1 MPVQPHLHAR
11 PARVTEPAPVGLH
24 TLPIGGSR
32 ESYMYVPPDSAPTMP
47 MPLVLL
53 LHGAGGSAHDGLR
66 IFLHQADQDGL
77 ILVAPASK
85 ASSWDIIV
93 KGVYGADVDLADRA
107 LAHAFAHY
115 AIDPRKVAVGGF
127 SDGAS
132 YALTLGLANGD
143 LFTHVIA
150 FSPGFIAPVEA
161 RDSPRVFISHG
172 TRDTVLPIDACS
184 RRLAPVL
191 RSAEYPLIY
200 HEFEGGHEIPSDEA
214 RFAIDWFALDEPDAS
229 KHLSEPGAMARP
241 EEDQADAA
249 PIGTN
254 TTPGANDS
262 AAAAPPA

>member
-1 MPVQPHLHAR
+1 MPIQPHLYAR
-11 PARVTEPAPVGLH
+11 PGKVSEAAPTGLQ

-32 ESYMYVPPDSAPTMP
+32 DSYLYVPPDYTPARP

-77 ILVAPASK
+77 ILLAPASK

-93 KGVYGADVDLADRA
+93 KGAYGADVDLADRA
-107 LAHAFAHY
+107 LAHAFGHY
-115 AIDPRKVAVGGF
+115 AIDARKVAVGGF

-161 RDSPRVFISHG
+161 RGTPKVFMSHG
-172 TRDTVLPIDACS
+172 TRDTVLPIATCS
-184 RRLAPVL
+184 RRLAAVL
-191 RSAEYPLIY
+191 KSADYRLVY
-200 HEFEGGHEIPSDEA
+200 HEFDGPHEIPADEA
-214 RFAIDWFALDEPDAS
+214 RFALDWFALDDGDES
-229 KHLSEPGAMARP
+229 KRPGPREAR
-241 EEDQADAA
+241 
-249 PIGTN
+249 
-254 TTPGANDS
+254 
-262 AAAAPPA
+262 